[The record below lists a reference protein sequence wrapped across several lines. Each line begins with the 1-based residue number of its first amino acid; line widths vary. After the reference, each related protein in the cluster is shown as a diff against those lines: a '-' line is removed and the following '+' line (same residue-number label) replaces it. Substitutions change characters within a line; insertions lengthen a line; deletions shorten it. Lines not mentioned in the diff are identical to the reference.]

1 MAEEK
6 KGFFNM
12 MGEFCREAAVL
23 IFVFGNLDFWLNAIR
38 AKEHTV
44 VSDAI
49 GYTLK
54 VFGLAIVF
62 QTTGMLFEKWRKS

>member
-1 MAEEK
+1 MTEEK
-6 KGFFNM
+6 KGLFNM

-23 IFVFGNLDFWLNAIR
+23 IFVFGNLDFWLSAIR

-44 VSDAI
+44 VSDATS
-49 GYTLK
+49 YTLK
-54 VFGLAIVF
+54 VFELAIVF